1 MNKERKYIKLSD
13 YARKKGIHYNTAYNH
28 FNQGIIEGAYKDPN
42 TLSIYVP
49 ANWDIKK
56 EFKSNHCVIYTR
68 VSSSENKENLTRMY
82 GLRRSRRTTEKL
94 IKTIESEKING

>member
-42 TLSIYVP
+42 TLSI
-49 ANWDIKK
+49 
-56 EFKSNHCVIYTR
+56 FMF
-68 VSSSENKENLTRMY
+68 L
-82 GLRRSRRTTEKL
+82 L
-94 IKTIESEKING
+94 IGI